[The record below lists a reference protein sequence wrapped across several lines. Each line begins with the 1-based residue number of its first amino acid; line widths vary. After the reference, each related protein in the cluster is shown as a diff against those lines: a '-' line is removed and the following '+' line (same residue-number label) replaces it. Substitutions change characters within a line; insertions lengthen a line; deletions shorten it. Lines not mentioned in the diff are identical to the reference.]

1 MDFRVLVLSLLLWLI
16 PFGAS
21 AIDQLDELTELVY
34 QYPSKALTQIT
45 ALEKQFTTRATSDIN
60 RLRLSV
66 LKCQNLLQLG
76 ENEAAINVAQLGEA
90 NAKQLKLDQVRPYF
104 LICQADANLNYNN
117 IQNALPLLDSAIT
130 LARRY
135 QQPQALVDALR
146 LRGQLDTNTD
156 NFSSAIEDLRLAID
170 IYPDIHTQTQ
180 NWIWPPQAYVYAAMG
195 NLLYATHDFP
205 QAMYYTNLAL
215 QSSDAKGKVLHFI
228 LCNAARIALDNQEFD
243 YSDKLEKQAKALLP
257 ELGSPLE
264 LAYSYAILASI
275 ALDKGRIDNAEEY
288 ISIAI
293 NTFKKQNQQ
302 IAVMLS
308 TRLLAQIRFAQHQD
322 DAALI
327 LMNHA
332 IEQAENL
339 KQYSDLKGFYG
350 IMSDHYLVQ
359 GDFKQAYSFLLK
371 RYRAAELTNQGMN
384 TARILQFKARL
395 NQQDLQQDQN
405 NPAPE
410 KASILQE
417 LNLDW
422 AYSTLFL
429 IAMTLLGGAIW
440 YLIDKQNNRAPRI
453 EGEEPAETLL
463 QQATSSLNSA
473 KQGNYPLSL
482 LLFNASQIRQVD
494 LPPLQDELQHRL
506 REQDKL
512 IRYSMDEIVIIL
524 PHTSAAGAK
533 KVVNQLVACIQPW
546 QGSSKVNIG
555 IAAMQQFDTLESL
568 IKRASINQLGKVKIS
583 ENNPNHYSPAK

>member
-1 MDFRVLVLSLLLWLI
+1 MDFRIFALSLLLWLF
-16 PFGAS
+16 PYGAS
-21 AIDQLDELTELVY
+21 ASEQLDELTALIY
-34 QYPSKALTQIT
+34 QYPAKAFSQIST
-45 ALEKQFTTRATSDIN
+45 LEKQQSPENSTDID
-60 RLRLSV
+60 RLRVSI

-76 ENEAAINVAQLGEA
+76 ENEAAINLAQLGEA
-90 NAKQLKLDQVRPYF
+90 KAKQLKLDQARPYF

-170 IYPDIHTQTQ
+170 IYPDLNTQTQ
-180 NWIWPPQAYVYAAMG
+180 NWVWPPQAYIYAAMG

-215 QSSDAKGKVLHFI
+215 QSADAKGKVLHFI
-228 LCNAARIALDNQEFD
+228 LCNAAKIAFDNQEFA

-302 IAVMLS
+302 LAVMLS
-308 TRLLAQIRFAQHQD
+308 TRLLAQIRFAQNQD
-322 DAALI
+322 EAALI
-327 LMNHA
+327 LMKSA
-332 IEQAENL
+332 IEQGESL
-339 KQYSDLKGFYG
+339 KQYSDLKWFYG
-350 IMSDHYLVQ
+350 ILDDYYTKK
-359 GDFKQAYSFLLK
+359 GDFQQAHAYLLK
-371 RYRAAELTNQGMN
+371 RFQVAELANQAMSH
-384 TARILQFKARL
+384 TRILQFKARL
-395 NQQDLQQDQN
+395 NQQDIQQVTTDSIIN
-405 NPAPE
+405 NP
-410 KASILQE
+410 SLIQE
-417 LNLDW
+417 LDLDW

-429 IAMTLLGGAIW
+429 VIMAVLGGAIW
-440 YLIDKQNNRAPRI
+440 YFIDKQNNRAP
-453 EGEEPAETLL
+453 
-463 QQATSSLNSA
+463 SSTVDEQPLSPLEQLKMALHSA